1 MTAIDNATD
10 RATAAFDNF
19 LEAIENSFDHDHL
32 LLLDATQSARKNAA
46 STLRQALFPEGTS
59 YLRLPYLQQWSRLD
73 SLGKALAANE
83 QTLQV
88 LGLTLEA
95 TRLRAWI
102 DLYGARLGITQAPT
116 VQADQVAQA
125 IQAWHEAWG
134 GFLSAVMTEHDSA
147 QDGDLQ
153 FRALLRFYT
162 DQGRRGARPRAALP
176 QEAREPLIQR
186 LFRVAD
192 RSPACNWAVRDCP
205 SACNRAVRDRLRLA
219 TEQSATA
226 PGKPTGRR
234 RRPPACPSAS
244 SVIEVGRN
252 GPEARGPRE
261 RPRPG
266 SALDATRRGVHALRT
281 P

>member
-1 MTAIDNATD
+1 MNHAELLPRRLSLAGCKIVGTRLRTALDGLTAKSLQLGAKSAARAVEVQVRTTAFDSLDSSELSMTAIDNATD

-162 DQGRRGARPRAALP
+162 DQAAEERAH
-176 QEAREPLIQR
+176 EQR
-186 LFRVAD
+186 SRK
-192 RSPACNWAVRDCP
+192 
-205 SACNRAVRDRLRLA
+205 
-219 TEQSATA
+219 
-226 PGKPTGRR
+226 KPEN
-234 RRPPACPSAS
+234 P
-244 SVIEVGRN
+244 
-252 GPEARGPRE
+252 
-261 RPRPG
+261 
-266 SALDATRRGVHALRT
+266 
-281 P
+281 